1 MFRNGDYARTNIES
15 RPSEFVGS
23 VMGSVASTRSKMNP
37 TKTNADMEF
46 FKLLVLS
53 FKMNNLAVF
62 PEVMKVSSNNSS
74 Y

>member
-1 MFRNGDYARTNIES
+1 MFRNGDYARTDMDS

-23 VMGSVASTRSKMNP
+23 VMGSIAGSNRSKINP
-37 TKTNADMEF
+37 TKANADMEF

-62 PEVMKVSSNNSS
+62 PDVMKVSSADL
-74 Y
+74 